1 MSQESV
7 TPTALV
13 EANQFDISGPIS
25 ISYVRSSITGS
36 PLLAYKDAEL
46 DLNFSDAEVQ
56 QAASLQGEFVTV
68 TLENAIDVFVRT
80 FTLLVPKIT
89 LSSGDQVEF
98 EHWGSRRQIARPP
111 TLRPLVLPGSC
122 NLPGTPTPGCRTTH
136 RFVVGDYLANG
147 VSGGFHCAPP
157 DLRIRSVFESAL

>member
-1 MSQESV
+1 MSYMSQEPQAAAV

-13 EANQFDISGPIS
+13 EANQFDVSGPIS

-56 QAASLQGEFVTV
+56 QAPGPQGESSPQGEFVTV
-68 TLENAIDVFVRT
+68 RLVHAVDVFVRT

-98 EHWGSRRQIARPP
+98 E
-111 TLRPLVLPGSC
+111 TLGLETTDRAAAHVAAPGPSGVLQTYRVHQ
-122 NLPGTPTPGCRTTH
+122 LR
-136 RFVVGDYLANG
+136 G
-147 VSGGFHCAPP
+147 VAQHIVA
-157 DLRIRSVFESAL
+157 

>member
-68 TLENAIDVFVRT
+68 TLEDAVDAFVRT

-98 EHWGSRRQIARPP
+98 E
-111 TLRPLVLPGSC
+111 TLGFETTDRSAAHVAAPGPSGVLQTYRVHQ
-122 NLPGTPTPGCRTTH
+122 LR
-136 RFVVGDYLANG
+136 G
-147 VSGGFHCAPP
+147 VAQHIVS
-157 DLRIRSVFESAL
+157 